1 MYEDNIRTTDGERV
15 LTYGHIEA
23 LRRRDKGRNNPLC
36 IIAQKGAQ
44 ENNLAKDVDIL
55 ITGGNRGGAKGQP
68 YDAPVATPFG
78 MREMGKLKVGDIITD
93 AGGRMQK
100 VICITELG
108 PREVYKLNFSDG
120 TSVECTTD
128 HLWKVKN
135 TNHHTKSRMLANG
148 TIEDDWRLW
157 TFDMIREHFDKA
169 ERGEINRNYN
179 INLVVP
185 LCGEVRF
192 TMSMPRRYK
201 PSTSPYV
208 IGALL
213 GDGCMTEKA
222 QLNRTASLTTEDE
235 EIVCEFEK
243 SGVMPFRV
251 SDRYGSNAR
260 DYYFKDETLQRDL
273 DGLGLSGKCSLDK
286 FIPDHLKYAPVE
298 RRWEL
303 VQGLM
308 DTDGTVDDRGHC
320 SFTTVSRTLAEDM
333 AFVLRSL
340 GAYVTVGKYKAGYK
354 SKDGEYV
361 ECNDAYTLYIKMEH
375 TERLFRIKRK
385 RERCRPYNGGVCVP
399 TKRIVGY
406 EFSRYAPCRCI
417 AVSNPQALY
426 LTSDFTV
433 THNSFTLLMEG
444 LKDIYN
450 PNFNAIILRNEKDDL
465 EGIVKTSNE
474 LYSQLGKYNR
484 SVNDMTWYFKN
495 GGSLKF
501 TYFSG
506 SFDDFKVRFQGRQ
519 YSYIGIDEITHIS
532 YEKFK
537 YLITNNRN
545 AFRIRNRFWGTCNP
559 DPDSWVRKFI
569 DWWIGED
576 GLPIDE
582 RDGVVRYCFMD
593 GNTVDSIYWGNT
605 REEVYAQCR
614 EVIDALWKP
623 EYEEMGFNKLDMFTK
638 SVTFTRARLE
648 DNRKLIESDPNY
660 VSNLAQQDEE
670 QRARDLEG
678 NWNFKAVGDDII
690 KMQDMERFFAMPE
703 LTGGKRYASC
713 DVAFEGGDS
722 LVLWLWVGWHIQDI
736 FVCRLDSKGSLS
748 AVSAKLEEWGV
759 LEENFTYDLNG
770 LGQTFRGFFKRA
782 VPFNNRA
789 AVEEKYRYIYDN
801 VKSQCAYLFAHKL
814 IDGEISINHRILKR
828 KFSGR
833 GFENLELQKILMKE
847 RKCIRPAEDSADKGF
862 SLIKKQ
868 DMKKVVGHSP
878 DYIESLFMR
887 MIFEI
892 RKSGKHRP
900 KGLLRYVNPINMR

>member
-1 MYEDNIRTTDGERV
+1 MYEDNIRTRDGERI

-55 ITGGNRGGAKGQP
+55 ITGGNRGG
-68 YDAPVATPFG
+68 
-78 MREMGKLKVGDIITD
+78 
-93 AGGRMQK
+93 
-100 VICITELG
+100 
-108 PREVYKLNFSDG
+108 
-120 TSVECTTD
+120 
-128 HLWKVKN
+128 
-135 TNHHTKSRMLANG
+135 
-148 TIEDDWRLW
+148 
-157 TFDMIREHFDKA
+157 
-169 ERGEINRNYN
+169 
-179 INLVVP
+179 
-185 LCGEVRF
+185 
-192 TMSMPRRYK
+192 
-201 PSTSPYV
+201 
-208 IGALL
+208 
-213 GDGCMTEKA
+213 
-222 QLNRTASLTTEDE
+222 
-235 EIVCEFEK
+235 
-243 SGVMPFRV
+243 
-251 SDRYGSNAR
+251 
-260 DYYFKDETLQRDL
+260 
-273 DGLGLSGKCSLDK
+273 
-286 FIPDHLKYAPVE
+286 
-298 RRWEL
+298 
-303 VQGLM
+303 
-308 DTDGTVDDRGHC
+308 
-320 SFTTVSRTLAEDM
+320 
-333 AFVLRSL
+333 
-340 GAYVTVGKYKAGYK
+340 
-354 SKDGEYV
+354 SK
-361 ECNDAYTLYIKMEH
+361 T
-375 TERLFRIKRK
+375 
-385 RERCRPYNGGVCVP
+385 
-399 TKRIVGY
+399 
-406 EFSRYAPCRCI
+406 
-417 AVSNPQALY
+417 
-426 LTSDFTV
+426 
-433 THNSFTLLMEG
+433 FTLLMEA
-444 LKDIYN
+444 LKDVYN

-484 SVNDMTWYFKN
+484 SVNDMTWYFKK

-623 EYEEMGFNKLDMFTK
+623 EYEEMGFNKLEMFTK

-703 LTGGKRYASC
+703 LIGGKRYASC

-736 FVCRLDSKGSLS
+736 FVCRLDSKGSLL

>member
-1 MYEDNIRTTDGERV
+1 MYEDNIRTRDGERV

-55 ITGGNRGGAKGQP
+55 ITGGNRGG
-68 YDAPVATPFG
+68 
-78 MREMGKLKVGDIITD
+78 
-93 AGGRMQK
+93 
-100 VICITELG
+100 
-108 PREVYKLNFSDG
+108 
-120 TSVECTTD
+120 
-128 HLWKVKN
+128 
-135 TNHHTKSRMLANG
+135 
-148 TIEDDWRLW
+148 
-157 TFDMIREHFDKA
+157 
-169 ERGEINRNYN
+169 
-179 INLVVP
+179 
-185 LCGEVRF
+185 
-192 TMSMPRRYK
+192 
-201 PSTSPYV
+201 
-208 IGALL
+208 
-213 GDGCMTEKA
+213 
-222 QLNRTASLTTEDE
+222 
-235 EIVCEFEK
+235 
-243 SGVMPFRV
+243 
-251 SDRYGSNAR
+251 
-260 DYYFKDETLQRDL
+260 
-273 DGLGLSGKCSLDK
+273 
-286 FIPDHLKYAPVE
+286 
-298 RRWEL
+298 
-303 VQGLM
+303 
-308 DTDGTVDDRGHC
+308 
-320 SFTTVSRTLAEDM
+320 
-333 AFVLRSL
+333 
-340 GAYVTVGKYKAGYK
+340 
-354 SKDGEYV
+354 SK
-361 ECNDAYTLYIKMEH
+361 T
-375 TERLFRIKRK
+375 
-385 RERCRPYNGGVCVP
+385 
-399 TKRIVGY
+399 
-406 EFSRYAPCRCI
+406 
-417 AVSNPQALY
+417 
-426 LTSDFTV
+426 
-433 THNSFTLLMEG
+433 FTLLMEA
-444 LKDIYN
+444 LKDVYN

-474 LYSQLGKYNR
+474 LYSQIGKYNR
-484 SVNDMTWYFKN
+484 SVNDMTWYFKK

-582 RDGVVRYCFMD
+582 RDGVVRFCFMD

-623 EYEEMGFNKLDMFTK
+623 EYEEMGFNKLEMFTK

-690 KMQDMERFFAMPE
+690 KMQDMERFFNMPE

-722 LVLWLWVGWHIQDI
+722 LVLWLWVGWHIHDI

-748 AVSAKLEEWGV
+748 AVKAKLEEWGV

-814 IDGEISINHRILKR
+814 IDGEISINHRILR
-828 KFSGR
+828 SKFSGR

-847 RKCIRPAEDSADKGF
+847 RKCIRAAEDSADKGF